1 MDNIKN
7 IIRAFDIYGITYS
20 FRYKN
25 KEKYQTLSGGIIV
38 ILFLILV
45 LIVGIY
51 YLIPF
56 ANRKNYTIV
65 YYTMNL
71 ASTDEVNLFQSDSNF
86 AIGLI
91 CEENKKEKYSV
102 HDLLDLKGQYIRY
115 IKSSNG
121 TYYKD
126 RKNHSLHNC
135 NYEDFY
141 NKYNSS
147 VDFLGLSKF
156 KCLEEKTDIIQGI
169 YTDQIFS
176 YFEFTV
182 SAKNDSVLK
191 EIDRF
196 LFENDCKL
204 EIIYTDII
212 IDIDNYKKPISQ
224 YLNNIF
230 IQLNPTLFIKRAM
243 YFINQYF
250 TNDDYLLFVFGDE
263 DEKAE
268 MKTLYSRYEEYYLE
282 IGYNR
287 TDTKPN
293 NYQNYARLYLRADLK
308 KTIIKRKY
316 QKFME
321 FFADASSILVALYDI
336 LFLIFNF
343 IDYFYAYHSLSQQI
357 FFFKDI
363 KEENNYNIFQKKK
376 EIQEI
381 IASIESK
388 EKNIDSEIVKEDT
401 DNKLLISNFNNKNIK
416 TKESNKTRELFTNL
430 DLKGI
435 KIYSDKSSKEG
446 NKSLTIIKSVG
457 EKERKIKNNLIKTK
471 DLKLKKQKTKKYENN
486 INSKENEL
494 ESEDNLQRKQI
505 SEMRDNIYN
514 TDLLNIKYSEKAN
527 EDSKKSKVSCKEK
540 SSSLSSESNSIKLDP
555 DSKLEYSFNIF
566 EILITQFFKCFMCKR
581 IKIKNKI
588 NENANKLLNK
598 KLDIITYI
606 RNMILFD
613 ILHRTILD
621 NKRNDVINLLCRPV
635 ISLKQNKNNDFSDFY
650 KSYKKKDFEKF
661 VNNIQDLI
669 QKPEKEER
677 ENKLISISKD
687 HLKEFI

>member
-1 MDNIKN
+1 MNAIVKFLTM
-7 IIRAFDIYGITYS
+7 IDIFGVNYN
-20 FRYKN
+20 FRYKE
-25 KEKYQTLSGGIIV
+25 KEKYQTPLGGVII
-38 ILFLILV
+38 ILFA
-45 LIVGIY
+45 IVAITMAIY
-51 YLIPF
+51 YFIPF
-56 ANRKNYTIV
+56 INRKNYTIV

-102 HDLLDLKGQYIRY
+102 HDLLDLKAQYIRY
-115 IKSSNG
+115 IKRSNG

-126 RKNHSLHNC
+126 RKYHNLHYC

-156 KCLEEKTDIIQGI
+156 KCLEEKVDIIQGI

-243 YFINQYF
+243 YFMNQYF

-282 IGYNR
+282 MGYNR

-336 LFLIFNF
+336 LFFVFNF

-363 KEENNYNIFQKKK
+363 KEENNYDIFQKKK

-388 EKNIDSEIVKEDT
+388 EKNIDSEILKE
-401 DNKLLISNFNNKNIK
+401 DNKLLISNFNNKNIR

-435 KIYSDKSSKEG
+435 KIYSDKNSKEG
-446 NKSLTIIKSVG
+446 NKSFTIIKNVG
-457 EKERKIKNNLIKTK
+457 EKDRKIKNNLIKTK

-505 SEMRDNIYN
+505 SEMKDNLYN
-514 TDLLNIKYSEKAN
+514 TDLLNIKYSEKEN
-527 EDSKKSKVSCKEK
+527 EDSKKSKSSSKGK
-540 SSSLSSESNSIKLDP
+540 SSSLSSESGSIKLEP

-566 EILITQFFKCFMCKR
+566 EILITQFFKCCMCKR
-581 IKIKNKI
+581 IKIKDKI

-613 ILHRTILD
+613 IFHRTILD

-635 ISLKQNKNNDFSDFY
+635 ISLQNKKNNFSDFY
-650 KSYKKKDFEKF
+650 KSYKKKDFDKF
-661 VNNIQDLI
+661 VNNIQELI
-669 QKPEKEER
+669 QKPDKEER

>member
-1 MDNIKN
+1 
-7 IIRAFDIYGITYS
+7 
-20 FRYKN
+20 
-25 KEKYQTLSGGIIV
+25 
-38 ILFLILV
+38 
-45 LIVGIY
+45 
-51 YLIPF
+51 
-56 ANRKNYTIV
+56 
-65 YYTMNL
+65 MNL
-71 ASTDEVNLFQSDSNF
+71 ASTEEVNLFQSDSNF

-91 CEENKKEKYSV
+91 CEANKNEKYSV
-102 HDLLDLKGQYIRY
+102 HDLLDLKAQYIRY

-126 RKNHSLHNC
+126 RKYHNLHNC

-156 KCLEEKTDIIQGI
+156 ECLEEKKDTIQGI

-182 SAKNDSVLK
+182 AAKNDSVLK

-212 IDIDNYKKPISQ
+212 IDIDNYRKPISQ

-243 YFINQYF
+243 YFNNQYF
-250 TNDDYLLFVFGDE
+250 TNDDYLMFVFGDE
-263 DEKAE
+263 DDKAE
-268 MKTLYSRYEEYYLE
+268 KKTLYSRYEEYYLE
-282 IGYNR
+282 MGYNR
-287 TDTKPN
+287 TDTKPT
-293 NYQNYARLYLRADLK
+293 NYENYARLYLRADLK

-321 FFADASSILVALYDI
+321 FLADASSILVALYDI
-336 LFLIFNF
+336 LFFIFNF
-343 IDYFYAYHSLSQQI
+343 IDYFYAYHSLSQHI

-381 IASIESK
+381 ISNVESK
-388 EKNIDSEIVKEDT
+388 EKNSDSILIKED
-401 DNKLLISNFNNKNIK
+401 NKSSFNIYNNQNKR
-416 TKESNKTRELFTNL
+416 TKESNKTRELYSNL

-435 KIYSDKSSKEG
+435 KIYSNKNSKEE
-446 NKSLTIIKSVG
+446 NRSFTIIKSDG
-457 EKERKIKNNLIKTK
+457 EKDQKIKNKLFKTK
-471 DLKLKKQKTKKYENN
+471 ELKLKKQKTKEYENN
-486 INSKENEL
+486 INPKENEL

-505 SEMRDNIYN
+505 SEIRDNIYN
-514 TDLLNIKYSEKAN
+514 TDLLNIKYK
-527 EDSKKSKVSCKEK
+527 DKSKVSDKEK
-540 SSSLSSESNSIKLDP
+540 SSSLTSESNNIELEP

-566 EILITQFFKCFMCKR
+566 EILITQFFKCYMCKR
-581 IKIKNKI
+581 IKIKDKI

-621 NKRNDVINLLCRPV
+621 NKRNDIINLLCRPV
-635 ISLKQNKNNDFSDFY
+635 ISLKQNKKNDFSDFY
-650 KSYKKKDFEKF
+650 KSYKEKDFEKF
-661 VNNIQDLI
+661 VYNIQELI
-669 QKPEKEER
+669 QKPNKEDR